1 MKNYTSAKE
10 FRNTITIESLSN
22 CCGAV
27 VYPDS
32 DICSDCK
39 EHCGI
44 EETCTECYGEG
55 KVDVL
60 DDSKSMEMRIDTPI
74 KTVTCS
80 KCNGEGYIE
89 VDE

>member
-44 EETCTECYGEG
+44 EETCDECYGKG
-55 KVDVL
+55 TIDVL
-60 DDSKSMEMRIDTPI
+60 DDSKSMEMRIDPPL
-74 KTVTCS
+74 KTITCE

>member
-1 MKNYTSAKE
+1 MKQFTNAKE
-10 FRNTITIESLSN
+10 FRNVLTIDRLSN

-44 EETCTECYGEG
+44 EETCDECCGTG
-55 KVDVL
+55 TVDVL
-60 DDSKSMEMRIDTPI
+60 DYSRSMEMRIDPPI

-89 VDE
+89 VE

>member
-1 MKNYTSAKE
+1 MKSFTSAKE
-10 FRNTITIESLSN
+10 FRNTITIDRLSN

-44 EETCTECYGEG
+44 EETCDMFYCKGTI
-55 KVDVL
+55 DVL
-60 DDSKSMEMRIDTPI
+60 DDSRELQRYIDPPI
-74 KTVTCS
+74 KTVTCE